1 MTVWLGAAA
10 VLGASALW
18 VLASALWP
26 PTPDLTVALRRLRT
40 PGEPR
45 TLTPTDGERATVGRV
60 GSWVVRQARGLLLLD
75 ERTRADLALLERP
88 AEVYAGSCVLAAT
101 VGALAG
107 PLLWALAA
115 VFGVGVPWL
124 VPVWAVIAGATVGW
138 FVPRLV
144 LRSQAA
150 AARVSFRHA
159 LGAYLDL
166 LVMLLGAHEGPE
178 SAMELAA
185 EAGQGR
191 AFEMLRRA
199 VRQARLSGEAVWDTL
214 GALGRRVDVVEL
226 VEIAAA
232 GSLAGESG
240 AAVRRSLI
248 AKARSLRASGLA
260 AAEAAARRGTTAMFA
275 PLVLMGLGFVLF
287 LVFPLLTNLTIG
299 TP

>member
-1 MTVWLGAAA
+1 MWC
-10 VLGASALW
+10 
-18 VLASALWP
+18 
-26 PTPDLTVALRRLRT
+26 
-40 PGEPR
+40 
-45 TLTPTDGERATVGRV
+45 
-60 GSWVVRQARGLLLLD
+60 VRHAGLLLLD

-166 LVMLLGAHEGPE
+166 LVMLLGAR
-178 SAMELAA
+178 
-185 EAGQGR
+185 EAPDRRWNSRRRGGSGV
-191 AFEMLRRA
+191 EMPGGAR
-199 VRQARLSGEAVWDTL
+199 RLSGSGVDTL

-240 AAVRRSLI
+240 AVRRSLI
-248 AKARSLRASGLA
+248 IKPARWGQRF
-260 AAEAAARRGTTAMFA
+260 RRRRERVAGTTAIFA
-275 PLVLMGLGFVLF
+275 PRC
-287 LVFPLLTNLTIG
+287 
-299 TP
+299 